1 MALEQLVGAVQ
12 RGQDIFLLTP
22 DPLEIRFLRLKVEL
36 QRFGL
41 LPQSLHPWRRALVG
55 RRLSVQTRS
64 PHREPHKENGD
75 RQELPANR
83 RPGGRAPTSGG

>member
-22 DPLEIRFLRLKVEL
+22 DPLEIRFLCLKVEL

-41 LPQSLHPWRRALVG
+41 LSQAIHPRRRALVG
-55 RRLSVQTRS
+55 CRLPVQTQR
-64 PHREPHKENGD
+64 PYREPQKEK
-75 RQELPANR
+75 
-83 RPGGRAPTSGG
+83 GGR